1 MSIENEIKEI
11 AAAIRGLSAAIAGLG
26 KQAFT
31 ASENVAGS
39 SATPAATEAKPEPK
53 AEVKKGRGK
62 AAKEEKVA
70 PPADDLD
77 LDLDLDSGDSADSEL
92 DLGDDLGL
100 DEPEVT
106 IKKEDLKATL
116 TKLAKK
122 NRDQA
127 VGLMKRHGFKN
138 FDEITEDKYAV
149 IAKDAEKALA
159 E

>member
-1 MSIENEIKEI
+1 MSIENEIKEM
-11 AAAIRGLSAAIAGLG
+11 AAAVRDLTAAITNLG

-31 ASENVAGS
+31 SSEDVAAP
-39 SATPAATEAKPEPK
+39 ATAAKPEPK

-62 AAKEEKVA
+62 AAKGEKAA

-77 LDLDLDSGDSADSEL
+77 LELDGDAGGDLDLD
-92 DLGDDLGL
+92 DDFGL

-122 NRDQA
+122 SRDQA

-149 IAKDAEKALA
+149 IAKEAEKALA